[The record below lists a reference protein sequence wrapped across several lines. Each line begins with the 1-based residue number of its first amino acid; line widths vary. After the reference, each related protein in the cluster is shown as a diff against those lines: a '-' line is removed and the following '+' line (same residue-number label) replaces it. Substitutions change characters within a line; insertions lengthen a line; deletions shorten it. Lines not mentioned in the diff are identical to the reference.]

1 MANHTQTVPTAFLEH
16 LAAAKEA
23 ARAEA
28 LAEIEAFRLMII
40 EDLRNIENAVFF
52 TPGSDLA
59 MKVVNR
65 AQHKYQ
71 AMGDE

>member
-1 MANHTQTVPTAFLEH
+1 MANQTVPTAFLEH
-16 LAAAKEA
+16 LKQAKEE

-28 LAEIEAFRLMII
+28 LAEIEEFRRMIL
-40 EDLRNIENAVFF
+40 EDLRNIENAVYF

-59 MKVVNR
+59 MKIVNR
-65 AQHKYQ
+65 AQHKYE